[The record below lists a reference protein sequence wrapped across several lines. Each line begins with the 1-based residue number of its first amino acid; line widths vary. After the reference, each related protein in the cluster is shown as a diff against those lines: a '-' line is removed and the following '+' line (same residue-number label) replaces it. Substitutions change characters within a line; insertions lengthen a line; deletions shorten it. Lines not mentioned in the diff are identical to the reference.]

1 MRKACFE
8 VQSVLRKCTIRFE
21 TTMFV
26 EFNSWY
32 LLNNL
37 IVDYEYKKI
46 NYICSLKRINN

>member
-8 VQSVLRKCTIRFE
+8 IQSVLRKCTIRFE
-21 TTMFV
+21 APTIFV

-37 IVDYEYKKI
+37 IIEYEHKKI
-46 NYICSLKRINN
+46 NYICSLKKN